1 MSIRHISYIYERR
14 FLSLTV
20 HTPWFVNPACS
31 GAARRGDGSSSSGA
45 VAAAA
50 AVVVVSTAIVPTAAV
65 ISAKTE
71 ASRDSKDS
79 P

>member
-14 FLSLTV
+14 FLITDGSYTV
-20 HTPWFVNPACS
+20 VRTP
-31 GAARRGDGSSSSGA
+31 SSSSGA
-45 VAAAA
+45 MAVAA
-50 AVVVVSTAIVPTAAV
+50 VVVSTAIVPTAAV

>member
-20 HTPWFVNPACS
+20 HTPWFVPPAC
-31 GAARRGDGSSSSGA
+31 SGA

-50 AVVVVSTAIVPTAAV
+50 AVVSTAIVPTAAV
-65 ISAKTE
+65 ILAKTE